1 MSVCAGHSK
10 GGNTVLIYSSIYDDV
25 PNVVNV
31 AGRFDLK
38 RGITE
43 RFGADV
49 FVRIAQDKQI
59 PMETNRDDRVKVSWI
74 LTKWSLQDR
83 LDLDMRAVASKIKQ
97 SEVLT
102 VHGSKDEV
110 IPDEDAKQWGSCI
123 KNHELRI
130 IDGADHGFTSAEH
143 SEAMISAVIDCCT
156 N

>member
-1 MSVCAGHSK
+1 
-10 GGNTVLIYSSIYDDV
+10 VLVYSSIYDDV

-43 RFGADV
+43 RFGADI

-59 PMETNRDDRVKVSWI
+59 PMEQSRDDGTKISWT

-83 LDLDMRAVASKIKQ
+83 LDLDMKAAASKIKQ

-102 VHGSKDEV
+102 VHGSKDQV
-110 IPDEDAKQWGSCI
+110 IPVEDAKQWSCCI

-130 IDGADHGFTSAEH
+130 IDGADHGFSLPEH
-143 SEAMISAVIDCCT
+143 SEPMILAVINCCT
-156 N
+156 S